1 MMKAANVANVIQRVS
16 NQIVL
21 LIGLATFDIS
31 VAIDNSTYFF
41 AVLAAGGAFLG
52 SLARLI
58 RRDKADVEDKI
69 KYFYGK
75 DIFELFVWTLV
86 GGFFPLAFASVG
98 WLPGLG
104 VIISPFMPK
113 AFDFMEENLPQ
124 AVLGTVLKTGK
135 LIETLIESR
144 KNGGNAKDIDKDKE
158 TNNNKKD
165 EREETKQ

>member
-1 MMKAANVANVIQRVS
+1 VKAADVANVIQRIS
-16 NQIVL
+16 NHVVL
-21 LIGLATFDIS
+21 FLGLATFDIS
-31 VAIDNSTYFF
+31 VALDNSTYFF
-41 AVLAAGGAFLG
+41 AALAASGAFLG

-58 RRDKADVEDKI
+58 RRDKADVENKI
-69 KYFYGK
+69 KYLYGK
-75 DIFELFVWTLV
+75 DIWELLVWTLV
-86 GGFFPLAFASVG
+86 GGFFPLAFASIG

-144 KNGGNAKDIDKDKE
+144 KNGGNDKE
-158 TNNNKKD
+158 TNTNTNKKD
-165 EREETKQ
+165 EREETKK

>member
-1 MMKAANVANVIQRVS
+1 MKAANVANVIQRVS
-16 NQIVL
+16 NHIVL

-31 VAIDNSTYFF
+31 VTIDNSTYFF

-58 RRDKADVEDKI
+58 RRDKADIEDKI

-86 GGFFPLAFASVG
+86 GGFFPLAFASIG

-135 LIETLIESR
+135 LIETFIESR
-144 KNGGNAKDIDKDKE
+144 KNGGNDKDKDKD
-158 TNNNKKD
+158 TNNKKD

>member
-1 MMKAANVANVIQRVS
+1 MKAANVANVIQRLS
-16 NQIVL
+16 NHVVL
-21 LIGLATFDIS
+21 FLGLATFDIS

-86 GGFFPLAFASVG
+86 GGFFPLAFASIG

-135 LIETLIESR
+135 LIETFIENR
-144 KNGGNAKDIDKDKE
+144 KDGGN
-158 TNNNKKD
+158 
-165 EREETKQ
+165 ETKGKKEESKEKGTETK

>member
-1 MMKAANVANVIQRVS
+1 VANVIQRIS
-16 NQIVL
+16 NHAVL
-21 LIGLATFDIS
+21 LVGLVTFDIS
-31 VAIDNSTYFF
+31 VSIDNSTYFF

-52 SLARLI
+52 SLARLVK
-58 RRDKADVEDKI
+58 RDKADVENKVN
-69 KYFYGK
+69 YLYAK
-75 DIFELFVWTLV
+75 DIVELLVWTFV
-86 GGFFPLAFASVG
+86 GGFFPLAFASIG

-144 KNGGNAKDIDKDKE
+144 SGGKDKE
-158 TNNNKKD
+158 KETTVKK
-165 EREETKQ
+165 EETNK

>member
-1 MMKAANVANVIQRVS
+1 MKAANVANVIQRLS
-16 NQIVL
+16 NHVVL
-21 LIGLATFDIS
+21 LLGLATFDIS
-31 VAIDNSTYFF
+31 VTIDNSTYFF

-86 GGFFPLAFASVG
+86 GGFFPLAFASIG
-98 WLPGLG
+98 WLPGMG

-144 KNGGNAKDIDKDKE
+144 KNGGNDKDKDKG
-158 TNNNKKD
+158 TNNKKD

>member
-1 MMKAANVANVIQRVS
+1 MKAANVANVIQRLS
-16 NQIVL
+16 NHVVL
-21 LIGLATFDIS
+21 FLGLATFDIT

-86 GGFFPLAFASVG
+86 GGFFPLAFASIG

-113 AFDFMEENLPQ
+113 A
-124 AVLGTVLKTGK
+124 
-135 LIETLIESR
+135 LILWKRTYPRLC
-144 KNGGNAKDIDKDKE
+144 
-158 TNNNKKD
+158 
-165 EREETKQ
+165 

>member
-1 MMKAANVANVIQRVS
+1 
-16 NQIVL
+16 
-21 LIGLATFDIS
+21 
-31 VAIDNSTYFF
+31 
-41 AVLAAGGAFLG
+41 
-52 SLARLI
+52 
-58 RRDKADVEDKI
+58 
-69 KYFYGK
+69 
-75 DIFELFVWTLV
+75 
-86 GGFFPLAFASVG
+86 
-98 WLPGLG
+98 
-104 VIISPFMPK
+104 MPK

>member
-1 MMKAANVANVIQRVS
+1 
-16 NQIVL
+16 
-21 LIGLATFDIS
+21 
-31 VAIDNSTYFF
+31 
-41 AVLAAGGAFLG
+41 
-52 SLARLI
+52 
-58 RRDKADVEDKI
+58 
-69 KYFYGK
+69 
-75 DIFELFVWTLV
+75 LFVWTLV

>member
-1 MMKAANVANVIQRVS
+1 MKAANVANVIQRVS

-41 AVLAAGGAFLG
+41 AVLAASGALLG
-52 SLARLI
+52 SFVRLI
-58 RRDKADVEDKI
+58 RRDKADIENKI
-69 KYFYGK
+69 KYFYLK
-75 DIFELFVWTLV
+75 DIPEILVWTLV

-98 WLPGLG
+98 WLPGMG

-135 LIETLIESR
+135 LIETFIENR
-144 KNGGNAKDIDKDKE
+144 KDGGNETKDKKE
-158 TNNNKKD
+158 ESKEKGT
-165 EREETKQ
+165 ETK

>member
-1 MMKAANVANVIQRVS
+1 VANVIQRIS
-16 NQIVL
+16 NHAVL
-21 LIGLATFDIS
+21 LVGLVTFDIS
-31 VAIDNSTYFF
+31 VSIDNSTYFF

-52 SLARLI
+52 SLARLVK
-58 RRDKADVEDKI
+58 RDKADVENKVN
-69 KYFYGK
+69 YLYAK
-75 DIFELFVWTLV
+75 DIVELLVWTLV
-86 GGFFPLAFASVG
+86 GGFFPLAFASIG

-144 KNGGNAKDIDKDKE
+144 SGGKDKE
-158 TNNNKKD
+158 KETTVKK
-165 EREETKQ
+165 EETNK

>member
-1 MMKAANVANVIQRVS
+1 VANVIQRIS
-16 NQIVL
+16 NHAVL
-21 LIGLATFDIS
+21 LVGLVTFDIS

-144 KNGGNAKDIDKDKE
+144 KNGGNAKDKE